1 MARRRRQLGR
11 LDGVYQRLREVAE
24 RDLVLFDGPPLATD
38 PVLRDLCRDDPG
50 NPAGRWL
57 RKIDVGEPIEVTGA
71 DLVAVGDD
79 THVETSA
86 SYIVAADDSVVRQ
99 AL

>member
-1 MARRRRQLGR
+1 MARRRRQLGQ

-24 RDLVLFDGPPLATD
+24 RDLVLFDGPPLSTD
-38 PVLRDLCRDDPG
+38 PMLRALCRNDLG

-57 RKIDVGEPIEVTGA
+57 RQIDAGEPIEVTGA

-79 THVETSA
+79 THVEMSA
-86 SYIVAADDSVVRQ
+86 SYIVAADDSVVHQ
-99 AL
+99 TL